1 MPAKLI
7 DPPLEDLERLS
18 APLKAGVKE
27 VVEYFAKHL
36 GQNWEIYV
44 QPHLNGLRPDLILL
58 NPKVGVAVV
67 EVADWDLAS
76 MDYSYAF
83 GDRGEPKLQASR
95 EGQVIDLSR
104 SDPVSKVETYKDAIF
119 SFFCP
124 RLDNQGYGCITG
136 IVAFPHARREEIKS
150 ILQPARDYFNHNE
163 HWRQNTL
170 LTLDD
175 ISAGDKGLRQ
185 VLPVAY
191 LSKDDRFSAD
201 SADDLR
207 HWLVEPDFDRE
218 QRKPLIQ
225 ELDARQQA
233 LVNSRTGSRYRKI
246 RGAAGSGKSLV
257 LAARAAAL
265 AREGKSVLIVT
276 FNITLVNYLLDYV
289 ARAERERKIRDNIKA
304 WNFHSW
310 CRLLAEKVACRGEY
324 SALWRDNN
332 HRTVLDTL
340 LAESAIIWCNYLN
353 EDERYDAILVDEGQD
368 FQRNWWIALRSALK
382 PSGEM
387 LLVADRAQNIY
398 GVENWLDADLRGTG
412 LSSTWFELSVSYR
425 MPEALIDIAADFAGR
440 YLPASEAIIP
450 TPLNRGFAWAPDRL
464 SWLQCEKADA
474 LEACMTGISDILSQ
488 KNDINNAISPADIT
502 IITDDTTVGL
512 MIEGALKKQLG
523 IHCIHTLAPE
533 SDDEAQRNTE
543 SRRKKLAFFRGD
555 RRAKLTTIQSF
566 KGWESSVLVLY
577 VSKAE
582 SLDQLS
588 LVYTGMTRL
597 KAVDRGAFLT
607 VISSA
612 ASLESFGAGWP
623 IFKRFNPSNATVS
636 LIK

>member
-7 DPPLEDLERLS
+7 DPPLEDLDQLS
-18 APLKAGVKE
+18 TPLKAGVKE
-27 VVEYFAKHL
+27 VVEYFEKYL

-44 QPHLNGLRPDLILL
+44 QPHLNGFRPDLILL

-67 EVADWDLAS
+67 EVVDWDLAA
-76 MDYSYAF
+76 MEYAYVF
-83 GDRGEPKLQASR
+83 GDRSEPKLKASR
-95 EGQVIDLSR
+95 EGEVIDLGR

-136 IVAFPHARREEIKS
+136 IIAFPDASRDDVKP
-150 ILQPARDYFNHNE
+150 ILQPVREYFGHHE

-175 ISAGDKGLRQ
+175 IYAGDKGLRH

-191 LSKDDRFSAD
+191 LSKDDRFSPD
-201 SADDLR
+201 SASDLR
-207 HWLVEPDFDRE
+207 HWLVEPEFDRE
-218 QRKPLIQ
+218 QRRPLIQ
-225 ELDARQQA
+225 DLDARQQA
-233 LVNSRTGSRYRKI
+233 LVGSRTGSRYRKI

-289 ARAERERKIRDNIKA
+289 ARAEPERKIREKIEA

-310 CRLLAEKVACRGEY
+310 CRLLADKVGCRTEY
-324 SALWRDNN
+324 GALWRDNN
-332 HRTVLDTL
+332 HRAVLETL
-340 LAESAIIWCNYLN
+340 LAESAIGWCNHLN

-368 FQRNWWIALRSALK
+368 FQRDWWIALRSALT

-412 LSSTWFELSVSYR
+412 LSSTWFELSASYR

-450 TPLNRGFAWAPDRL
+450 TPVNRGFAWTQDRL
-464 SWLQCEKADA
+464 SWIQCEKADA
-474 LEACMTGISDILSQ
+474 LEACMIGISEILF
-488 KNDINNAISPADIT
+488 NNNNTISPADLT
-502 IITDDTTVGL
+502 IITDDTSVGL

-523 IHCIHTLAPE
+523 IHCIHTLVSE
-533 SDDEAQRNTE
+533 SDDEAQRNAE
-543 SRRKKLAFFRGD
+543 SRRKKLAFFKGD

-582 SLDQLS
+582 SLEQLS

-597 KAVDRGAFLT
+597 KAVERGACLT

-623 IFKRFNPSNATVS
+623 LFKRFNPSNAKLS
-636 LIK
+636 LSN